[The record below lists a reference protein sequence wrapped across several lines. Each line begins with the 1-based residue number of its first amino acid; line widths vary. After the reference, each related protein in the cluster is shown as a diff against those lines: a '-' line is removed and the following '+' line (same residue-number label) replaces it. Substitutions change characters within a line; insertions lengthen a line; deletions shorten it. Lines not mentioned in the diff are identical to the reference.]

1 MSQTENIIEMHNLK
15 KYFKI
20 TTGLIKKNH
29 QYIKA
34 VDDVSLTIKRGD
46 IVGLVG
52 ESGSGKT
59 TLARLILRLITPTES
74 TVFINGTDV
83 FKANAKK
90 LKEIRKDVT
99 VVFQDPAASLNPRI
113 TVGESIMRP
122 LLINNISKKDAENKA
137 KEMLLKVQLDESYMD
152 RYPHQLS
159 GGQQQRISLAR
170 ALALDPKVIILD
182 EPTSALDI
190 SVQAQIL
197 NLLLELQREF
207 QLTYLMITHDLNVV
221 RYVSDKIAVM
231 YLGKLVEYGD
241 TDTIFDHPAHPY
253 TKGLMASAPVM
264 DPRKRNREK
273 FLMKGEPDSLI
284 NLPPGCRLSSR
295 CPYRTEACTQNVPDL
310 LQVGDDHYA
319 ACFRFKE
326 IQEQAAVNFL
336 GSQSTR

>member
-1 MSQTENIIEMHNLK
+1 MTVIYMNQTETIIEVKGLK

-20 TTGLIKKNH
+20 TTGLIKRKN

-59 TLARLILRLITPTES
+59 TLARLILRLITPTEG
-74 TVFINGTDV
+74 TVYINGNDV
-83 FKANAKK
+83 FKLNAQK
-90 LKEIRKDVT
+90 LKAVRKDVT
-99 VVFQDPAASLNPRI
+99 VVFQDPAASLNPRVTI
-113 TVGESIMRP
+113 GESIMRP
-122 LLINNISKKDAENKA
+122 LLINNVSKKDAEAKA
-137 KEMLLKVQLDESYMD
+137 KEVLIKVKLDESYLD
-152 RYPHQLS
+152 RYPHQMS
-159 GGQQQRISLAR
+159 GGQQQRVSVAR
-170 ALALDPKVIILD
+170 ALALDPKVMILD

-197 NLLLELQREF
+197 NLLLELQTDF

-221 RYVSDKIAVM
+221 RYISDKIAVM

-241 TDTIFDHPAHPY
+241 TDAVFDHPVHPY

-264 DPRKRNREK
+264 DPRRRNREK

-295 CPYRTEACTQNVPDL
+295 CPYKTDLCTETVPEL
-310 LQVGDDHYA
+310 MEVGEEHYA
-319 ACFRFKE
+319 ACLRHKE
-326 IQEQAAVNFL
+326 IAEQINVPTA
-336 GSQSTR
+336 